1 MRCVQAWFL
10 LRENLSHAPLSA
22 PGGHQQSLAFVA
34 YRDICSVS
42 ASVFSVSRPC
52 VSSLLLIRTPVIT
65 GHPNPERPHFNL
77 VTAPKTLFSQIRSH
91 SGGPSEHEFSEGVR
105 DKGQKGEQRQLAKY
119 QKSSSQTDLPP
130 HTHTQL
136 FKYIL
141 TTHKVP
147 LGRNIWN

>member
-1 MRCVQAWFL
+1 MRCVQAWSL

-22 PGGHQQSLAFVA
+22 PGGRQQSLAFVA

-91 SGGPSEHEFSEGVR
+91 SGGPSEHEFLEGAYSTQYSWR
-105 DKGQKGEQRQLAKY
+105 MIENQSITLETQKEKELCAF
-119 QKSSSQTDLPP
+119 
-130 HTHTQL
+130 TQL
-136 FKYIL
+136 PI
-141 TTHKVP
+141 
-147 LGRNIWN
+147 